1 MNRNALN
8 NITAEKYPDGSI
20 TINAGGCAD
29 GRINCILITEGWNY
43 VART

>member
-8 NITAEKYPDGSI
+8 NITAEKYPDGNI
-20 TINAGGCAD
+20 TINAGGCVD
-29 GRINCILITEGWNY
+29 GRINCIPITEGWNY